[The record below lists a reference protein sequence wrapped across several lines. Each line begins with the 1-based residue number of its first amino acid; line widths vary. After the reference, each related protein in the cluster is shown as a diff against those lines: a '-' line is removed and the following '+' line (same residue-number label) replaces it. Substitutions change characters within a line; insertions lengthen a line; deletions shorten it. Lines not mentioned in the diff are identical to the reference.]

1 MTNPY
6 IERAPAW
13 TRSHGEDDVYWIVT
27 EEDED
32 GESTA
37 CAMFYDLEDA
47 REYMRLVL
55 NVSTDEIKIV
65 KEAE

>member
-6 IERAPAW
+6 IECAPAW

-27 EEDED
+27 EDED

-37 CAMFYDLEDA
+37 RAMFYDLEDA
-47 REYMRLVL
+47 RAYMRLVL
-55 NVSTDEIKIV
+55 NVSTDEIKIL
-65 KEAE
+65 KE